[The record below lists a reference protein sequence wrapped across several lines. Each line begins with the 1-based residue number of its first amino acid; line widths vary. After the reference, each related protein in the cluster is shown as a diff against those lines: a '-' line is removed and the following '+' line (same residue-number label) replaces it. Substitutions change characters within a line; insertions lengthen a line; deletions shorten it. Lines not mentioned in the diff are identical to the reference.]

1 MKALTIC
8 QPYAEL
14 IARGIKRVE
23 NRTWSTP
30 YRGPL
35 LIHAGKNRNWLDLDE
50 SETRDEQYD
59 IPLSEM
65 QFGFLVARC
74 ELVTC
79 VPILAVRSLRYA
91 ASFPWL
97 NDHDHTEGPF
107 CWVLENIERLPQP
120 IQCRGAQGIFEVPAE
135 VEAVMSQPTQRETND
150 ERRMDQ

>member
-23 NRTWSTP
+23 NRTWATP

-35 LIHAGKNRNWLDLDE
+35 LIHAGKNTDWLDL
-50 SETRDEQYD
+50 SGPPGRDATFD
-59 IPLSEM
+59 IALSEM
-65 QFGFLVARC
+65 QFGAVIARC
-74 ELVTC
+74 ELVAC
-79 VPILAVRSLRYA
+79 LPILAIRSLRHEQKY
-91 ASFPWL
+91 PWL

-120 IQCRGAQGIFEVPAE
+120 IKCRGAQGIFDVPSDVVVA
-135 VEAVMSQPTQRETND
+135 
-150 ERRMDQ
+150 